1 MIEGNFTLIA
11 MKLGQNEGYTK
22 QPLKEEW
29 VGFGIVLKVFRP
41 PKCPGFGAKILKI
54 ESKLVSKS
62 EIPPDHR
69 IQTILL
75 YFS

>member
-22 QPLKEEW
+22 QPSKAEW
-29 VGFGIVLKVFRP
+29 VSFGIVLKVFRP
-41 PKCPGFGAKILKI
+41 PQCPGFGAKILKI
-54 ESKLVSKS
+54 EPKLVSKS

-69 IQTILL
+69 IETILL